1 MTLKEFA
8 YCLGCKAIWK
18 IQYFSFYWYGV
29 IIHLPEEKRTLASEI
44 IADQQKEIEKLKTD
58 ENIRDNMFQVLS
70 RQTDIISYI
79 LKLESIESLNM
90 IFGSVRTAYEFQL
103 KKEQEQEEEN

>member
-1 MTLKEFA
+1 MN
-8 YCLGCKAIWK
+8 
-18 IQYFSFYWYGV
+18 
-29 IIHLPEEKRTLASEI
+29 LASEI

-79 LKLESIESLNM
+79 LKLDSIESLNM